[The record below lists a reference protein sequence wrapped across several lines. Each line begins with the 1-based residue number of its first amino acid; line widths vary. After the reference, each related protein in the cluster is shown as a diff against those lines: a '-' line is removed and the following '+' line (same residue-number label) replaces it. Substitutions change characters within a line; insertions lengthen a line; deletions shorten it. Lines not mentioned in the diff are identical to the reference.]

1 MIEIRFHG
9 RGGQQMNLWAEA
21 LARAAM
27 DDGRYSQ
34 TWVAFGLDQTGVPN
48 TAVTRIDD
56 APIRLRASNAAAP
69 NFVVLLDPTVPGS
82 IAAGLQPDG
91 VAIVPAGKAAS
102 GGGAR
107 VIEAPTAGLKPNE
120 MRAVLLGA
128 VAALS
133 GACSEA
139 ALVKA
144 IEAVGLGDLGE
155 YVSLGTGCQ

>member
-27 DDGRYSQ
+27 DDGHYSQ

-56 APIRLRASNAAAP
+56 APIRLRASNATAP
-69 NFVVLLDPTVPGS
+69 NFVVLLDPTLPGG
-82 IAAGLQPDG
+82 ITAGLQPDG
-91 VAIVPAGKAAS
+91 VAIVPAGKAAA
-102 GGGAR
+102 GGGNAR
-107 VIEAPTAGLKPNE
+107 IIEAPTAGLKPNE

-139 ALVKA
+139 ALAKA
-144 IEAVGLGDLGE
+144 IEAIGLGDLAE
-155 YVSLGTGCQ
+155 YVSQGAGC